1 MKCFL
6 QFALIILLQLPSAF
20 NLSGQIWLSN
30 KDIYDD
36 AEEYLD
42 GREFIEALPLYFLL
56 EKKEVINAN
65 IDYKI
70 GTCYLNIRGHKKQS
84 IPYLENASKDITFD
98 YNNSIDETQAPVK
111 AILLLGIAYRIN
123 NELKKAIEIFE
134 ALRDTLS
141 NRDAEMDAIIDMHIS
156 RCNNAI
162 LLAAFPGEPLTEKLP
177 PQINDEYSNYNPVL
191 VDHDSVLYYMEELP
205 FYDALMRVEK
215 ENDEWGTPE
224 NLTPKIGSDGD
235 HILVG
240 ASSDGKSLLLY
251 IYDPLKA
258 GEIYTTSL
266 NDDGWTKLE
275 ALNENINTKYHETH
289 ASYSPD
295 GKTLYFTSNRPDG
308 YGAMDIYMSKLDED
322 GDWGPAQNLGPV
334 INTPFNEENPLIN
347 VEDEILYF
355 SSQGHLNM
363 GGYDIFRSQRKGE
376 NEWRQAI
383 NLGSPVSTTDDD
395 LFYFPLETGMSG
407 LMSRLEDPGTTL
419 YDIYRYNSMVFANSP
434 RFPVRGNSQ
443 TVDSSNYRDHE
454 VLVINNETSDTLFRT
469 NPNPDGNYELLLPAG
484 DFAVV
489 VVDNKG
495 RKSDSTLKFADD
507 DTDKGSVVAAIAKPI
522 EDEVLPADTIHLENL
537 LFGFD
542 SYSILENNRVFLDE
556 IRSKMEKHDSLI
568 MKVVGYTDALG
579 SENYNLR
586 LSKLRAQVIA
596 NYLISKS
603 VDKNRVR
610 VIARGEANPIALN
623 TNADGSDNPAGRK
636 YNRRV
641 ELVPENKIPG
651 LIIIYNTDIPENL
664 LQK

>member
-6 QFALIILLQLPSAF
+6 KFVLIVLLQLPFA
-20 NLSGQIWLSN
+20 LDISGQIWLSD
-30 KDIYDD
+30 KDIYDA

-42 GREFIEALPLYFLL
+42 GKEYIEALPLYFLL

-70 GTCYLNIRGHKKQS
+70 GTCYLNLRGHKEES

-123 NELKKAIEIFE
+123 NQPKKAIEIFE
-134 ALRDTLS
+134 SLRDTLS
-141 NRDAEMDAIIDMHIS
+141 SRDAEMDAIIDMHIS

-162 LLAAFPGEPLTEKLP
+162 LLAAFPGEPHTEKLP
-177 PQINDEYSNYNPVL
+177 PQINDEFSNYNPVL
-191 VDHDSVLYYMEELP
+191 VDHDRVLYYMEELK
-205 FYDALMRVEK
+205 FYDALMRVEMEK
-215 ENDEWGTPE
+215 DEWGMPE

-289 ASYSPD
+289 ASFSPD
-295 GKTLYFTSNRPDG
+295 SKTLYFTSNRPDG
-308 YGAMDIYMSKLDED
+308 YGALDIYMSKLDEN
-322 GDWGPAQNLGPV
+322 GEWGPAHNLGPA
-334 INTPFNEENPLIN
+334 INTPFNEENPIIN

-383 NLGSPVSTTDDD
+383 NLGSPVCTTDDD
-395 LFYFPLETGMSG
+395 LFYFPLESGMSG

-419 YDIYRYNSMVFANSP
+419 YDIYRYNSMTFANSP
-434 RFPVRGNSQ
+434 RFTIKGNSQ
-443 TVDSSNYRDHE
+443 NVDSSNYRDYE
-454 VLVINNETSDTLFRT
+454 LLVINNETSDTLIKT
-469 NPNPDGNYELLLPAG
+469 NPEPDGNYELLLPAG
-484 DFAVV
+484 DFAIVL
-489 VVDNKG
+489 VDDEG
-495 RKSDSTLKFADD
+495 RKSDSTIKF
-507 DTDKGSVVAAIAKPI
+507 
-522 EDEVLPADTIHLENL
+522 EDEEIDKDLVIVPVVKPVEERDTLRLENL
-537 LFGFD
+537 LFAFD
-542 SYSILENNRVFLDE
+542 SYSILKENKVLLDE
-556 IRSKMEKHDSLI
+556 IKSKMVKYDSLI
-568 MKVVGYTDALG
+568 FKVVGYTDALG

-586 LSKLRAQVIA
+586 LSKLRAQAIA
-596 NYLISKS
+596 NYLISES
-603 VDKNRVR
+603 VDKNRIKV
-610 VIARGEANPIALN
+610 VARGETNPIALN
-623 TNADGSDNPAGRK
+623 TKADGSDNPAGRK

-641 ELVPENKIPG
+641 ELVPETRIPG
-651 LIIIYNTDIPENL
+651 LIIIYNTNIPENL